1 MLHNIF
7 VPMAYPNSLALHVPL
22 HLSNRPECQPCLNTF
37 TRTHYLWLLLVYI
50 KVLPKL
56 VALVKCEMCILLFKC
71 NEELTHKKKSILA
84 VHLTA
89 NELKQ
94 LKNKEFHNGREL

>member
-1 MLHNIF
+1 MWI
-7 VPMAYPNSLALHVPL
+7 V
-22 HLSNRPECQPCLNTF
+22 
-37 TRTHYLWLLLVYI
+37 
-50 KVLPKL
+50 
-56 VALVKCEMCILLFKC
+56 LFKC
-71 NEELTHKKKSILA
+71 NEESTHTKKSILA